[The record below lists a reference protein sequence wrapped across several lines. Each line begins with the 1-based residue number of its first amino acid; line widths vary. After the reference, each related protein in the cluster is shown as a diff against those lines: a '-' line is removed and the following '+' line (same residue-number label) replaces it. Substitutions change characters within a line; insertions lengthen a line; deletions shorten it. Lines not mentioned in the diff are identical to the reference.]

1 MMIKS
6 LFRRKIYVLL
16 LLISMVGSG
25 MTMYFLQEYLNR
37 KTDEYNILMQN
48 TIIEGTFQSTA
59 GKKDVPL
66 PIETGLNA
74 IRSPFT
80 DAYYAEMHAELFL
93 EEPAVAAD
101 VYGTNDF
108 AQYFLENGVGY
119 SPVETNDL
127 YICHISKQLSELKGL
142 GSGDVLTVLFGNQT
156 ETSTDLRVMGVYDSD
171 TVSLVCPYQL
181 FVEKD
186 GLLKTVL
193 SREQWQYFTKL
204 ILYLNPAYNETYILE
219 VKPYFQKLAGDEWIF
234 MADDKEIYFVLE
246 PLADSIKQGKK
257 LMHII
262 AVLLNL
268 LTACTS
274 VMLSATYRKDILIAR
289 LFGEKK
295 IILFL
300 CALTESMIVILAGM
314 LIMMNTTAGVSSYI
328 YQNSICA
335 LFSAALSMLL
345 ACNKDLFSL
354 YTMEK

>member
-1 MMIKS
+1 M
-6 LFRRKIYVLL
+6 YVLL
-16 LLISMVGSG
+16 LIISMVGSG
-25 MTMYFLQEYLNR
+25 MTVYLLHENVNR
-37 KTDEYNILMQN
+37 KSHEFNRLMQN
-48 TIIEGTFQSTA
+48 TVIEGKFQSAA
-59 GKKDVPL
+59 GKTDVPL

-74 IRSPFT
+74 IRSVFV
-80 DAYYAEMHAELFL
+80 DKYYAEMHAEFFL
-93 EEPAVAAD
+93 EEPAVPAD

-108 AQYFLENGVGY
+108 AQYFLKTGMKY
-119 SPVETNDL
+119 SPPEETNDL
-127 YICHISKQLSELKGL
+127 YICYISKRLSELSGL
-142 GSGDVLTVLFGNQT
+142 GSSDVISVSCGNDAGNQT
-156 ETSTDLRVMGVYDSD
+156 EAAADLMIMGVYDSD

-181 FVEKD
+181 FLEKD
-186 GLLKTVL
+186 GLLSSVL
-193 SREQWQYFTKL
+193 SREQWQYFTEL
-204 ILYLNPAYNETYILE
+204 ILYLKPAYNETYISE
-219 VKPYFQKLAGDEWIF
+219 VKPYFQMLAGDEWNF
-234 MADDKEIYFVLE
+234 MANDKEIYLVLE

-257 LMHII
+257 LMQIVS
-262 AVLLNL
+262 VLLNL

-300 CALTESMIVILAGM
+300 RSLAESLIVILAGM